1 MEVSWALYLLQVDT
15 LPFLCRGEI
24 AKKMKVLKSMEK
36 DLTQKQRELEK
47 REKML
52 EEREKGFKHRNSGD
66 LSRVRELVEPTCV
79 HILFIH
85 VGCP

>member
-1 MEVSWALYLLQVDT
+1 
-15 LPFLCRGEI
+15 
-24 AKKMKVLKSMEK
+24 MKVLKSMEK